1 MGKRKKDPNLEPYL
15 PNGAQRC
22 QARSKST
29 GQQCKNPAVS
39 GYSVCSVHGAG
50 TRVRVARGERK
61 PPGRPPIHG
70 LYSQRAQA
78 TLRALYEEV
87 LALGDLDATDR
98 EVAMLKAVVWY
109 LLEGAEAIEARQ
121 KALEALFAHLEAL
134 AQEEGREARAYA
146 QVLGQIERLMR
157 EAQSYLDRLGE
168 AAMRVVTAVRM
179 RADTAAK
186 NAQAKAAQ
194 ALLGYVDELKA
205 VLLEHLEPE
214 EYEAILEALERR
226 VLLRAAHALPPE

>member
-1 MGKRKKDPNLEPYL
+1 
-15 PNGAQRC
+15 
-22 QARSKST
+22 
-29 GQQCKNPAVS
+29 
-39 GYSVCSVHGAG
+39 
-50 TRVRVARGERK
+50 
-61 PPGRPPIHG
+61 
-70 LYSQRAQA
+70 
-78 TLRALYEEV
+78 
-87 LALGDLDATDR
+87 
-98 EVAMLKAVVWY
+98 MLKAVVWY